1 MKSPSSPLSVRL
13 SPLLVLDFIFRPSR
27 KVFLPRP
34 REEEGLAVTR
44 GSFLVFSEELRGFLT
59 ISSSYESK
67 LFCAV
72 LTVGE
77 LGRDIA
83 LSKASSMERL
93 CWRAW

>member
-1 MKSPSSPLSVRL
+1 MKSLSSPLSVRL
-13 SPLLVLDFIFRPSR
+13 SPLLVLDFIFKPSR

-67 LFCAV
+67 LFCDV

-93 CWRAW
+93 CWRA